1 MKINSLTRRVAI
13 VAVGGLFLLGCDK
26 MMSSHEQPG
35 SSQTTANSSSSSSA
49 GSIVP
54 PAVPESQNPEDK
66 MPRIGPEESQK
77 LVKDGKAV
85 IIDVRGTD
93 AYKVAHIKGA
103 LDIPL
108 NNIESGDYKGLPK
121 GKRIIAYCT

>member
-1 MKINSLTRRVAI
+1 MKINSFTGRVAI

-35 SSQTTANSSSSSSA
+35 SSQTTANSSSA

-54 PAVPESQNPEDK
+54 PAVPETQNPEDK

-93 AYKVAHIKGA
+93 AYNMAHIKGA

-108 NNIESGDYKGLPK
+108 NNIEAGDYNGLPK